1 MAKIKD
7 IAKKMNLSVST
18 VYKAFNGAADINE
31 ETRKNIYKTAQE
43 MGYIPVGSH
52 LKAEMK
58 WVCVFLSHM
67 ERPHVTMFSYEIVL
81 AFRREAMKY
90 GYEVVIKELEDE
102 KSLNLNQIVRD
113 NKFDGC
119 MVVGINTENFYY
131 KQLETVDF
139 PCVLIDNYVDNPCI
153 SCLSADNFLGMM
165 LIADLLLKAGH
176 EKIGFIN
183 GEYDSI
189 TSKERLASFVGEL
202 TRQNHHFDPSLVFNG
217 DFSEQ
222 SGAEGA
228 EELLKKGVSAICC
241 ASDSM
246 AVGAIRR
253 LGSLGVRVP
262 EDVSITGF
270 DDIQLA
276 DYIVPRLT
284 TVHIDTNGMGA
295 RAFGCL
301 LDIMEGGTGIKIL
314 EKPRLMERDSVASLM

>member
-58 WVCVFLSHM
+58 RVCVFLSHM

-102 KSLNLNQIVRD
+102 KSLHLNQIVRD

-119 MVVGINTENFYY
+119 MVVGINT
-131 KQLETVDF
+131 
-139 PCVLIDNYVDNPCI
+139 
-153 SCLSADNFLGMM
+153 DNFLGMM

-183 GEYDSI
+183 GEYDNI

-276 DYIVPRLT
+276 DHIVPRLT

>member
-1 MAKIKD
+1 M
-7 IAKKMNLSVST
+7 
-18 VYKAFNGAADINE
+18 
-31 ETRKNIYKTAQE
+31 
-43 MGYIPVGSH
+43 
-52 LKAEMK
+52 
-58 WVCVFLSHM
+58 
-67 ERPHVTMFSYEIVL
+67 
-81 AFRREAMKY
+81 
-90 GYEVVIKELEDE
+90 
-102 KSLNLNQIVRD
+102 
-113 NKFDGC
+113 
-119 MVVGINTENFYY
+119 
-131 KQLETVDF
+131 
-139 PCVLIDNYVDNPCI
+139 
-153 SCLSADNFLGMM
+153 
-165 LIADLLLKAGH
+165 
-176 EKIGFIN
+176 
-183 GEYDSI
+183 
-189 TSKERLASFVGEL
+189 
-202 TRQNHHFDPSLVFNG
+202 FNG

-295 RAFGCL
+295 RAFDCL

>member
-1 MAKIKD
+1 M
-7 IAKKMNLSVST
+7 
-18 VYKAFNGAADINE
+18 
-31 ETRKNIYKTAQE
+31 
-43 MGYIPVGSH
+43 
-52 LKAEMK
+52 
-58 WVCVFLSHM
+58 
-67 ERPHVTMFSYEIVL
+67 
-81 AFRREAMKY
+81 
-90 GYEVVIKELEDE
+90 
-102 KSLNLNQIVRD
+102 
-113 NKFDGC
+113 
-119 MVVGINTENFYY
+119 
-131 KQLETVDF
+131 DF

>member
-58 WVCVFLSHM
+58 RVCVFLSHM

-102 KSLNLNQIVRD
+102 KSLHLNQIVRD

-119 MVVGINTENFYY
+119 MVVGINT
-131 KQLETVDF
+131 
-139 PCVLIDNYVDNPCI
+139 
-153 SCLSADNFLGMM
+153 DNFLGMM

-295 RAFGCL
+295 RAFDCL